1 MSTDETRPLPVD
13 ETQPLPVDATR
24 TLPADTGSRPAAGTG
39 RTAGAD
45 SIGDETQDEAKDA
58 TEARRDRVRVGT
70 VVWGVV
76 IALLGVGVLLVAAGY
91 TIDLELAAIG
101 LLVLAGLGLIVGPL
115 VASARRRGA
124 DDTARR

>member
-1 MSTDETRPLPVD
+1 MSTDETRPLPVG
-13 ETQPLPVDATR
+13 ETQPLPLDETR
-24 TLPADTGSRPAAGTG
+24 PLPTDAGTAAA
-39 RTAGAD
+39 RDAD
-45 SIGDETQDEAKDA
+45 GPDGDEDA
-58 TEARRDRVRVGT
+58 ADGTRRDRVRVGT

-115 VASARRRGA
+115 LASARRRGG
-124 DDTARR
+124 DDAARR